1 MSADLRGPGEPSTGL
16 ARRLLRGRH
25 RNLVMAAVVVIWL
38 LVAVVV
44 ALATASGVVW
54 F

>member
-1 MSADLRGPGEPSTGL
+1 VSTDSSRPGEPSPGF
-16 ARRLLRGRH
+16 AGRLLHGRH
-25 RNLVMAAVVVIWL
+25 RNLVIAVFVVAWL
-38 LVAVVV
+38 LVAIVV

>member
-1 MSADLRGPGEPSTGL
+1 VSTDSSRPGEPSPGL
-16 ARRLLRGRH
+16 AGRLFRGRH
-25 RNLVMAAVVVIWL
+25 RNLVIAVFVVVWL

>member
-1 MSADLRGPGEPSTGL
+1 MSADSRRPGEPSPGL
-16 ARRLLRGRH
+16 AGRLLRGRH
-25 RNLVMAAVVVIWL
+25 RNLVIAVLVVVWL